1 MIDRPFGYGSLTR
14 KTPVAEYRWL
24 VMAAIA
30 LAAILFRVYA
40 PQFFPYVE
48 YLRLPLLVTVYFS
61 MMRRSPILGVFY
73 GMGVGL
79 AQDALS
85 AHALGI
91 YGIVKTL
98 VGYFA
103 ASVSQ
108 RFDVERQVSRMVL
121 AFFFL
126 VFHQLLY
133 WILRESMLGQTYQFD
148 LTETLVLAVLNA
160 VVAAP
165 LFHILDKLRIAD

>member
-1 MIDRPFGYGSLTR
+1 MIDRPLGYGSLTR

-30 LAAILFRVYA
+30 LASILFRVYA

-79 AQDALS
+79 VQDALS

-108 RFDVERQVSRMVL
+108 RFDVESQVSRMVL
-121 AFFFL
+121 AFIFL
-126 VFHQLLY
+126 VFHQVLY
-133 WILRESMLGQTYQFD
+133 WILRESMLGQTYSFD

-160 VVAAP
+160 VVAVP